1 MREPFL
7 ALGGLHITTSMRYRS
22 STALEGGVTGGL
34 VARALISNNGAP
46 WWTTL
51 GDDGGRN
58 NVVVRKNLGL
68 GRVSGVFHKK

>member
-1 MREPFL
+1 
-7 ALGGLHITTSMRYRS
+7 MRYLS
-22 STALEGGVTGGL
+22 STALEDGAPGGS
-34 VARALISNNGAP
+34 VAGARMAMDGAP